1 MENRTAC
8 AFLLTQLTPRGG
20 DLFAAILLNL
30 RESVCNV
37 CHETRA
43 PALLVET

>member
-20 DLFAAILLNL
+20 NLFAAILLNL
-30 RESVCNV
+30 RRASVMFV
-37 CHETRA
+37 TKRTA
-43 PALLVET
+43 PALLFET